1 MNHEILSPRSATP
14 STRPNV
20 RLALL
25 LGLAALSWLIT
36 YNLIQPLANWLTYVL
51 LGLPA
56 GSHLGESVAF
66 FLYDVPKILL
76 LLGGMIFGITLLR
89 SFFSPEQTRAL
100 LGGKRAGIGNVLAAS
115 LGVVTPFC
123 SCSAVPL
130 FIGFVESGIP
140 LGVTFSFLI
149 AAPVINEVALALLF
163 GMFGWQVAA
172 LYLVSGLTIAIVAG
186 IIIGRLKLERYV
198 EDFVWQIKAGQGAA
212 ALERLTWAQRIDQ
225 AWQSTREI
233 VGKVWLYVV
242 VGIAVG
248 AGIHGY
254 VPEDALVTIMGRDA
268 WWSVPAAV
276 LLGVPLYSNAAGV
289 IPIVHALMEKGAALG
304 TVLAFMMAV
313 VGLSL
318 PEVIILR
325 RVLKPQL
332 IAVFIG
338 VVSLAI
344 VVTGY
349 LFNWMSFNSWTMLSG
364 VLVSVGRILWL

>member
-14 STRPNV
+14 PTRPNV

-364 VLVSVGRILWL
+364 VLVSVERILWL

>member
-1 MNHEILSPRSATP
+1 MRHPLTTRSPAARAAQA
-14 STRPNV
+14 PNL
-20 RLALL
+20 RLTLLVGAVALAW
-25 LGLAALSWLIT
+25 LAA
-36 YNLIQPLANWLTYVL
+36 YNVIQPLANWITYQL

-56 GSHLGESVAF
+56 GSHLGEAVAF

-76 LLGGMIFGITLLR
+76 LLGGMIFVITIIR
-89 SFFSPEQTRAL
+89 SFFSAERTRAL
-100 LGGKRAGIGNVLAAS
+100 LGGKREGIGNVLAAS

-149 AAPVINEVALALLF
+149 AAPVINEVALTLLF
-163 GMFGWQVAA
+163 GMFGWRVAG

-186 IIIGRLKLERYV
+186 MVIGRLHLERYV
-198 EDFVWQIKAGQGAA
+198 EDFVWQIRSGQGAA
-212 ALERLTWAQRIDQ
+212 AIAAPTWSQRIGQ

-233 VGKVWLYVV
+233 VGKVWLYVI

-254 VPEDALVTIMGRDA
+254 APEDALASIMGRDA

-325 RVLKPQL
+325 RVLKLPL
-332 IAVFIG
+332 IAVFVG
-338 VVSLAI
+338 VVALAI
-344 VVTGY
+344 VLTGY
-349 LFNWMSFNSWTMLSG
+349 LFNWLF
-364 VLVSVGRILWL
+364 